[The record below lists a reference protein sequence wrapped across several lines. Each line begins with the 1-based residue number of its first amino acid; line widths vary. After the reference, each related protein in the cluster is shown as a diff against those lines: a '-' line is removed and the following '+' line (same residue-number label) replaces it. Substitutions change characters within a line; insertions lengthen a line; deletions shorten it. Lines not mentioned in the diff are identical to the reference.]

1 MHTVLILGYGENLL
15 GQVLR
20 EYLQFYG
27 GQWAEIYCSGICDQ
41 QNLSPFARQ
50 ILNDDNIPTH
60 STRCLDATEIENRY
74 WDFVI
79 CPKPIDPVHSHLSH
93 LKYGKVFSF
102 DSTLPLMNGSPAA
115 YREEL
120 ERKVESLKKR
130 ILVFIGREFLREQ
143 KPLETWAT
151 Y

>member
-1 MHTVLILGYGENLL
+1 MQNILILGYRENLL

-27 GQWAEIYCSGICDQ
+27 GQWANIYCSGICDHQ
-41 QNLSPFARQ
+41 KLSPFALE
-50 ILNDDNIPTH
+50 ILTADNIPTH
-60 STRCLDATEIENRY
+60 KAQCLDAREIADRY

-79 CPKPIDPVHSHLSH
+79 CPKPVDSVYFRLDQ

-102 DSTLPLMNGSPAA
+102 DSSLPVMNGSTSA

-120 ERKVESLKKR
+120 ERKIETLKKR

-143 KPLETWAT
+143 EPLEAWASS
-151 Y
+151 